1 MIIII
6 LVLITAM
13 IIITG
18 LHTIVTYVSY
28 TRYATLRTKY
38 LVPIHEDDMRLPND
52 MPVDNPFR
60 QPFLEN
66 LAMLAVMIVA
76 NVIIFAAANEFPDIR
91 IRGFFPL

>member
-1 MIIII
+1 MNIII

-18 LHTIVTYVSY
+18 LHTIVTYISY
-28 TRYATLRTKY
+28 IKYATVRAKY
-38 LVPIHEDDMRLPND
+38 LVPIHEDEMRFPSD
-52 MPVDNPFR
+52 MPMDNPYK

-91 IRGFFPL
+91 IRGFYPL